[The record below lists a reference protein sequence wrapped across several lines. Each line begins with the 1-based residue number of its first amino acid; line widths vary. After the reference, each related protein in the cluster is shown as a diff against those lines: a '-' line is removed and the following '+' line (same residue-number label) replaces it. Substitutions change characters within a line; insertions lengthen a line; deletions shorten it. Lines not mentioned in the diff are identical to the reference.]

1 MGAGTG
7 TRDSLNHLFLYHRGP
22 QLIIKM
28 KYETNGILCGILLG
42 FGLTGMGYLAG
53 EIAGVLCGLI
63 VAIGILMLV
72 WGKGE

>member
-1 MGAGTG
+1 MVIN
-7 TRDSLNHLFLYHRGP
+7 SKSKEEIN
-22 QLIIKM
+22 KM

-42 FGLTGMGYLAG
+42 FGLTGIEYLAG
-53 EIAGVLCGLI
+53 EIAGALCGLI

>member
-1 MGAGTG
+1 
-7 TRDSLNHLFLYHRGP
+7 
-22 QLIIKM
+22 M

-72 WGKGE
+72 WGIGE